1 MKGNTAFWKG
11 LKTIAKIKDLKHADI
26 EILAFIPLNL
36 VCLSSAEDSYI
47 WQYVVGYNTSVQV
60 VIPIPLNPRKTTSR
74 CWAVD
79 SGKDFFFSVF

>member
-1 MKGNTAFWKG
+1 MKVNTAFWKG
-11 LKTIAKIKDLKHADI
+11 LKTIAKIKDLKHADL

-36 VCLSSAEDSYI
+36 VCLSSAEDNYI

-74 CWAVD
+74 C
-79 SGKDFFFSVF
+79 